1 MLYVIKDAIFTFGD
15 RKEWNKL
22 IKNAMMTDF
31 TWKKSA
37 CDYEKLYENI
47 LN

>member
-1 MLYVIKDAIFTFGD
+1 
-15 RKEWNKL
+15 
-22 IKNAMMTDF
+22 MMTDF

-47 LN
+47 LNW